1 MKRNDKD
8 ITEEMKHQFK
18 IIVVF
23 VYIVLC
29 NPFAYSA
36 EENDLSEA
44 INSLFDNREGRPGC
58 AVGVINN
65 GKYIHKRG
73 YGLANLENNISIDEN
88 SIFRIGSISKQ
99 FTAMTIAILE
109 EKGLLTFE
117 DEMQKHIPDLID
129 YGEKVTINQMVHHF
143 SGLGDYEYMDYPGR
157 FRNAVDEEFRWGNED
172 YLTNDEF
179 HALIKTLPLIRKPER
194 KFWYSNTGYALLA
207 LVAQN
212 LSGLSLRELA
222 EREIFNP
229 LEMNDTFFND
239 DVNLIVKN
247 RADAYSPIK
256 GKSGQYKINMTNLS
270 WVGDGGVH
278 TSLNDFIKWDQNFY
292 DNKLGGADVS
302 LIKTME
308 KTYAE
313 TKVKK
318 RNQKMSR
325 EQRNQQTYAFA
336 QNLAYYNGYKRW
348 SHSGSW
354 VGYLAY
360 YTRFPELSFS
370 TAVFCNTNEINAT
383 KIANDIVDLFFKM
396 KQKSSD

>member
-1 MKRNDKD
+1 
-8 ITEEMKHQFK
+8 MKHQFK

-23 VYIVLC
+23 ICILLS
-29 NPFAYSA
+29 NPPAYST
-36 EENDLSEA
+36 EDNNLSKA
-44 INSLFDNREGRPGC
+44 IDSLFNNREGRPGC

-65 GKYIHKRG
+65 GEYIHKRG
-73 YGLANLENNISIDEN
+73 YGLANLEHNISIDEN

-99 FTAMTIAILE
+99 FTAMAIAILE
-109 EKGLLTFE
+109 EQGLLAFD

-129 YGEKVTINQMVHHF
+129 YGEKVTINQMIHHF

-172 YLTNDEF
+172 YLTNEEF
-179 HALIKTLPLIRKPER
+179 YALIKTLPLIRKPER
-194 KFWYSNTGYALLA
+194 KFWYSNTGYALLT

-212 LSGLSLRELA
+212 VSGLSLRELA
-222 EREIFNP
+222 ERDIFKP
-229 LEMNDTFFND
+229 LAMNDSFFND
-239 DVNLIVKN
+239 DVNLIIKN

-256 GKSGQYKINMTNLS
+256 GKPGQYKINMTNLS
-270 WVGDGGVH
+270 WVGDGGVY

-292 DNKLGGADVS
+292 DNKLGAADES
-302 LIKTME
+302 LINTME
-308 KTYAE
+308 ETYTE
-313 TKVKK
+313 TKVRK

-325 EQRNQQTYAFA
+325 EQENQKTYAFA

-354 VGYLAY
+354 VGYLAH

-370 TAVFCNTNEINAT
+370 TAVFCNTNEIDAT
-383 KIANDIVDLFFKM
+383 IIADDIVDLFFEM
-396 KQKSSD
+396 KQEASD

>member
-1 MKRNDKD
+1 
-8 ITEEMKHQFK
+8 MKHQFK

-23 VYIVLC
+23 VCILLC
-29 NPFAYSA
+29 NPFAYGA
-36 EENDLSEA
+36 EENDLSKA
-44 INSLFDNREGRPGC
+44 IDSLFDNREGRPGC

-65 GKYIHKRG
+65 GEYIHKRG
-73 YGLANLENNISIDEN
+73 YGLANLEHNISIDEN

-99 FTAMTIAILE
+99 FTAMAIAILE
-109 EKGLLTFE
+109 EKGLLAFD

-129 YGEKVTINQMVHHF
+129 YGEEVTINQMIHHF
-143 SGLGDYEYMDYPGR
+143 SGLGDYEDMDYPGR
-157 FRNAVDEEFRWGNED
+157 FKNAVDEEFRWGNED
-172 YLTNDEF
+172 YLTNKEF
-179 HALIKTLPLIRKPER
+179 YALIKTLPLFRKPER
-194 KFWYSNTGYALLA
+194 KFWYSNAGYALLT

-212 LSGLSLRELA
+212 VSGLNLRELA
-222 EREIFNP
+222 ERDIFKP
-229 LEMNDTFFND
+229 LAMNDTFFND
-239 DVNLIVKN
+239 DVNLIIKN
-247 RADAYSPIK
+247 RADGYSPIK
-256 GKSGQYKINMTNLS
+256 GKPGQYKINMTNLS

-292 DNKLGGADVS
+292 DNKLGAAEVS

-325 EQRNQQTYAFA
+325 EQENQRTYAFA

-354 VGYLAY
+354 VGYLAH

-370 TAVFCNTNEINAT
+370 TAVFCNTNEIDAT
-383 KIANDIVDLFFKM
+383 MIADNIVDLFFKM
-396 KQKSSD
+396 KQESSD

>member
-1 MKRNDKD
+1 
-8 ITEEMKHQFK
+8 MKHQFK

-23 VYIVLC
+23 VCILLS
-29 NPFAYSA
+29 NPFAYGV
-36 EENDLSEA
+36 EDNDLSKA
-44 INSLFDNREGRPGC
+44 IDSLFDNREGRPGC

-65 GKYIHKRG
+65 GEYIHKRG
-73 YGLANLENNISIDEN
+73 YGLANLEHNISIDEN

-99 FTAMTIAILE
+99 FTAMAIAILE
-109 EKGLLTFE
+109 EKGLLAFD

-129 YGEKVTINQMVHHF
+129 YGEEVTINQMIHHF
-143 SGLGDYEYMDYPGR
+143 SGLGDYEDMDYPGR
-157 FRNAVDEEFRWGNED
+157 FKNAVDEEFRWGNED
-172 YLTNDEF
+172 YLTNKEF
-179 HALIKTLPLIRKPER
+179 YALIKTLPLFRKPER
-194 KFWYSNTGYALLA
+194 KFWYSNAGYALLT

-212 LSGLSLRELA
+212 VSGLNLRELA
-222 EREIFNP
+222 ERDIFKP
-229 LEMNDTFFND
+229 LAMNDTFFND
-239 DVNLIVKN
+239 DVNLIIKN
-247 RADAYSPIK
+247 RADGYSPIK
-256 GKSGQYKINMTNLS
+256 GKPGQYKINMTNLS

-292 DNKLGGADVS
+292 DNKLGAAEVS

-325 EQRNQQTYAFA
+325 EQENQRTYAFA

-354 VGYLAY
+354 VGYLAHY
-360 YTRFPELSFS
+360 IRFPELSFS
-370 TAVFCNTNEINAT
+370 TVVFCNTNEIDAT
-383 KIANDIVDLFFKM
+383 MVANNIVELFFEM
-396 KQKSSD
+396 KQESSD

>member
-1 MKRNDKD
+1 
-8 ITEEMKHQFK
+8 MKHQFK

-23 VYIVLC
+23 VCILLS
-29 NPFAYSA
+29 NPFAYGT
-36 EENDLSEA
+36 EDNDLSKA
-44 INSLFDNREGRPGC
+44 IDSLFDNREGRPGC

-65 GKYIHKRG
+65 GEYIHKRG
-73 YGLANLENNISIDEN
+73 YGLANLEHNISIDEN

-99 FTAMTIAILE
+99 FTAMAIAILE
-109 EKGLLTFE
+109 EKGLLAFD

-129 YGEKVTINQMVHHF
+129 YGEEVTINQMIHHF
-143 SGLGDYEYMDYPGR
+143 SGLGDYEDMDYPGR
-157 FRNAVDEEFRWGNED
+157 FKNAVDEEFRWGNED
-172 YLTNDEF
+172 YLTNKEF
-179 HALIKTLPLIRKPER
+179 YALIKTLPLFRKPER
-194 KFWYSNTGYALLA
+194 KFWYSNAGYALLT

-212 LSGLSLRELA
+212 VSGLNLRELA
-222 EREIFNP
+222 ERDIFKP
-229 LEMNDTFFND
+229 LAMNDTFFND
-239 DVNLIVKN
+239 DVNLIIKN
-247 RADAYSPIK
+247 RADGYSPIK
-256 GKSGQYKINMTNLS
+256 GKPGQYKINMTNLS

-292 DNKLGGADVS
+292 DNKLGAAEVS

-325 EQRNQQTYAFA
+325 EQENQRTYAFA

-354 VGYLAY
+354 VGYLAH

-370 TAVFCNTNEINAT
+370 TAVFCNTNEIDAT
-383 KIANDIVDLFFKM
+383 IIADDIVDLFFEM
-396 KQKSSD
+396 KQEASD